1 MEWQAL
7 ADLFDYLR
15 KEGEFMSKN
24 DTVNKADV
32 VQALSDKVN
41 LPKTNCEQV
50 LNGLL
55 ETIGE
60 QLAQGKSVTFV
71 GFGTFKTTERAART
85 GRNPQT
91 GETINIPEATVPSFK
106 AGKALKEKVNK

>member
-1 MEWQAL
+1 
-7 ADLFDYLR
+7 
-15 KEGEFMSKN
+15 MSKN
-24 DTVNKADV
+24 QTVNKAEI
-32 VQALSDKVN
+32 VQALSEKVN

-50 LNGLL
+50 LNAVL
-55 ETIGE
+55 ETIGD
-60 QLAQGKSVTFV
+60 QLAKGSSVTFV

-91 GETINIPEATVPSFK
+91 GETINIPKATVPSFK